1 MALIPTSRSITD
13 HGTDY
18 RWQGTPDEDGI
29 PLWNS
34 AGRPASGN
42 LTSDVGLWNAGTEAN
57 QKPGVGPDQ
66 APYQSGADTG
76 AGGPDDTVRPA
87 EDTFGNLPETS
98 LVLPVT
104 ITPVP

>member
-1 MALIPTSRSITD
+1 MGPTTGGREHPTKTESRC
-13 HGTDY
+13 GTA
-18 RWQGTPDEDGI
+18 RGARLRG
-29 PLWNS
+29 
-34 AGRPASGN
+34 
-42 LTSDVGLWNAGTEAN
+42 TSDVGLWNAGTEAN